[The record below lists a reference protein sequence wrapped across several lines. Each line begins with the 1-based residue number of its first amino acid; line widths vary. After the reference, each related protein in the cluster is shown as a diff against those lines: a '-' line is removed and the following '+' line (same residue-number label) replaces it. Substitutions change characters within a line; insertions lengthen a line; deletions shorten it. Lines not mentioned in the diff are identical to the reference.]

1 MLMTTFIL
9 DLNDVTLDCE
19 TYGPQDG
26 PLVLCLHGFPDTR
39 HTFRY
44 LAPHL
49 AAKGHRV
56 VVPSM
61 RGYAPS
67 SISKTNNYQL
77 ATVANDANRLH
88 ELLGGDER
96 AVIIGHDWGAA
107 ATYPATAAEPERWHR
122 AITMAVPPLPI
133 MGRSFLSFAQLR
145 SSWYMFYFQSPMATG
160 VVPLNDFDFI
170 AQLWAEWSP
179 SYEASEEL
187 AHVRLA
193 LASEENLLAAL
204 GYYRAM
210 FAGELIDESLA
221 HVQAAL
227 FMTPTVPT
235 LYLHGH
241 DDGCVLA
248 SSLANVTEHLAPGS
262 KKHIIKDAGH
272 FVHLE
277 QPEAVHRAIDS
288 FLEA

>member
-1 MLMTTFIL
+1 MLMTTFTL

-122 AITMAVPPLPI
+122 APAADHGSIVSFVRAVAVQLVHVLLPEPN
-133 MGRSFLSFAQLR
+133 GHRRRSPQ
-145 SSWYMFYFQSPMATG
+145 
-160 VVPLNDFDFI
+160 
-170 AQLWAEWSP
+170 
-179 SYEASEEL
+179 
-187 AHVRLA
+187 
-193 LASEENLLAAL
+193 
-204 GYYRAM
+204 
-210 FAGELIDESLA
+210 
-221 HVQAAL
+221 
-227 FMTPTVPT
+227 
-235 LYLHGH
+235 
-241 DDGCVLA
+241 
-248 SSLANVTEHLAPGS
+248 
-262 KKHIIKDAGH
+262 
-272 FVHLE
+272 
-277 QPEAVHRAIDS
+277 
-288 FLEA
+288 